1 MVDSSIMV
9 RTGRD
14 RSEAPLLTMFCRG
27 MKREST
33 AVRTRPRGA
42 RARWRLA
49 ACAAIVMGALMCAP
63 LALRAGENENPNAA
77 SGELSNQAF
86 ALLNSLNAPNPDGSA
101 NSGGK
106 ALVGPVAS
114 FAGDAQTLNQA
125 LSAGDTPAAR
135 RATAALD
142 ADAASVDSVLK
153 AHQGA
158 IKAAQWDSLKHQLA
172 AIEKSVPPE
181 PRSAA
186 VAGGIEPPA
195 AAPPPV
201 VPAAGAA
208 APSPTDAG
216 ASGAAATAA
225 SSSAGAGPSI
235 KIESRHTVG
244 DVTRIKGYFE
254 GTALKSAGIYEGDQN
269 VKPIRVDHVIGQQK
283 VDFELALRDADVMT
297 NVRVFDQAGRMAS
310 ASVFGEEST
319 ALASSGHE
327 SGVVVD
333 RGAGATAGS
342 NTAEIPSAREPASGG
357 LTGSL
362 PDADE
367 GLGEGGSSLGGGLG
381 AGGLSSPVGNV
392 QINIESIN
400 PVNALSHT
408 YRIAGQIIG
417 RGVHSAAIYVDGRP
431 VKRIPVSRGAA
442 VSNFHTTF
450 MMNGASATIRAFGAG
465 NQYVESSI
473 EIPPAVASSPPIVIA
488 PINPYAPFGMNPYE
502 MNPYGGM
509 YGSPYGSPYGYNISP
524 FGISRYPISPYG
536 GTPYGAVPFGVN
548 PYAAPINPYNTTVPP
563 MGPAGR

>member
-1 MVDSSIMV
+1 M
-9 RTGRD
+9 
-14 RSEAPLLTMFCRG
+14 
-27 MKREST
+27 
-33 AVRTRPRGA
+33 
-42 RARWRLA
+42 
-49 ACAAIVMGALMCAP
+49 MGALMCAP
-63 LALRAGENENPNAA
+63 VVPLHADENAKVA

-86 ALLNSLNAPNPDGSA
+86 ALLNSLATSNPDGSA
-101 NSGGK
+101 NAGGK
-106 ALVGPVAS
+106 SLVGPIAS

-125 LSAGDTPAAR
+125 LGAGDTAAAR

-142 ADAASVDSVLK
+142 ADEASVDSALK

-158 IKAAQWDSLKHQLA
+158 IKTAEWDSLKHQLA
-172 AIEKSVPPE
+172 AIEKSVPPA
-181 PRSAA
+181 PASSA
-186 VAGGIEPPA
+186 V
-195 AAPPPV
+195 
-201 VPAAGAA
+201 AAGAA
-208 APSPTDAG
+208 PPIAAVPPAVPAAAAAPLADPGPSGAG
-216 ASGAAATAA
+216 ATASSSGAA
-225 SSSAGAGPSI
+225 AGPSI

-297 NVRVFDQAGRMAS
+297 NVRVFDQAGRMAT

-333 RGAGATAGS
+333 RGAGATEGS
-342 NTAEIPSAREPASGG
+342 NTAEIPSARAPASGG
-357 LTGSL
+357 LEGSS
-362 PDADE
+362 PGADE
-367 GLGEGGSSLGGGLG
+367 GLDEGGSGGLGGGLG
-381 AGGLSSPVGNV
+381 GGGLSSPVGNV

-408 YRIAGQIIG
+408 YQVAGQIIG

-431 VKRIPVSRGAA
+431 VKRIPVSRGAP

-450 MMNGASATIRAFGAG
+450 MMNGVSATIRAFGAG

-473 EIPPAVASSPPIVIA
+473 ELPPAVASSPPIVVA
-488 PINPYAPFGMNPYE
+488 PINPYVPFGMNPYE
-502 MNPYGGM
+502 TSPFGGM

-524 FGISRYPISPYG
+524 FGISRYPVNPYAASPYG
-536 GTPYGAVPFGVN
+536 GAPFGVN
-548 PYAAPINPYNTTVPP
+548 PYAAPINPYNTRVPP

>member
-1 MVDSSIMV
+1 
-9 RTGRD
+9 
-14 RSEAPLLTMFCRG
+14 MFRRG
-27 MKREST
+27 MKRESI
-33 AVRTRPRGA
+33 AVVTRLRAA
-42 RARWRLA
+42 RERRRLA
-49 ACAAIVMGALMCAP
+49 ACCAVILGALTCAP
-63 LALRAGENENPNAA
+63 LAAVNADENPKAA

-86 ALLNSLNAPNPDGSA
+86 ALLNSLAAPNPDGSA
-101 NSGGK
+101 NADGK
-106 ALVGPVAS
+106 ALVGPIAS

-125 LSAGDTPAAR
+125 LGAGDTAAAR

-142 ADAASVDSVLK
+142 ADAASVDSALK

-172 AIEKSVPPE
+172 AIERSVPPA
-181 PRSAA
+181 PASGA
-186 VAGGIEPPA
+186 VASGAAPPVA
-195 AAPPPV
+195 AAPPAP
-201 VPAAGAA
+201 PAASAA
-208 APSPTDAG
+208 APVADAG
-216 ASGAAATAA
+216 VSGAAATA
-225 SSSAGAGPSI
+225 SSGAATAGPSI
-235 KIESRHTVG
+235 KIESRHTTG

-297 NVRVFDQAGRMAS
+297 NVRVFDQAGRMAT

-327 SGVVVD
+327 SGVTVD
-333 RGAGATAGS
+333 RGAGATEGS
-342 NTAEIPSAREPASGG
+342 NTAEIPSARAPASGG
-357 LTGSL
+357 L
-362 PDADE
+362 E
-367 GLGEGGSSLGGGLG
+367 GSSPGADGLDEDSSGGLGGGLG
-381 AGGLSSPVGNV
+381 GGGPSSPVGNV

-400 PVNALSHT
+400 PVSALSHT
-408 YRIAGQIIG
+408 YQIAGQIIG
-417 RGVHSAAIYVDGRP
+417 RGVHGAAIYVDGRP

-488 PINPYAPFGMNPYE
+488 PINPYAPFGANPYE

-524 FGISRYPISPYG
+524 FGISRYPVNPYAASPYG
-536 GTPYGAVPFGVN
+536 GAPFGVN
-548 PYAAPINPYNTTVPP
+548 PYAAPINPYNTRVPP